1 TASGTEK
8 EADATRNPILGYNLL
23 VLGQRRHWPVGKVR
37 TLARHA
43 PHGPRHIANCL
54 IKEKRRA
61 WGIVHSPSLWYN
73 CERAGLRIARAVD
86 SSRCP
91 VERQLYDS
99 RLSSLR
105 NPIDQGA
112 TRD

>member
-1 TASGTEK
+1 M
-8 EADATRNPILGYNLL
+8 LL
-23 VLGQRRHWPVGKVR
+23 CGLF
-37 TLARHA
+37 
-43 PHGPRHIANCL
+43 
-54 IKEKRRA
+54 KEKRGLR
-61 WGIVHSPSLWYN
+61 ILFPHSLWYY
-73 CERAGLRIARAVD
+73 CERAGLRIARAAD

-99 RLSSLR
+99 RLSSLP